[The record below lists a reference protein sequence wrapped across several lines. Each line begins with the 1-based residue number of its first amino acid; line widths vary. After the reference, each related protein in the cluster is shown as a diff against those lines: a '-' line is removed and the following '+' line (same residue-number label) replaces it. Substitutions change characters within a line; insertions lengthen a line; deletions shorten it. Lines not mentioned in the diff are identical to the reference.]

1 MDGTQQHAVNELMD
15 KDTFL
20 ELDGGSEN
28 VSPKRPGSGPRE
40 LSAESVPTCA
50 ELSTPGVS
58 SMGGTTVASSPTDDM
73 DIKCE
78 GRPMWPG
85 GYSSME
91 GGFF

>member
-1 MDGTQQHAVNELMD
+1 MDGTHQHVVNEIMD
-15 KDTFL
+15 KDTYL
-20 ELDGGSEN
+20 ELDGGSGKA
-28 VSPKRPGSGPRE
+28 SPKRPGSGPRE

-50 ELSTPGVS
+50 DPTTPGVS
-58 SMGGTTVASSPTDDM
+58 SMGGATVVSSPTDDM
-73 DIKCE
+73 DIKSE